1 MNIPFSMPDVGN
13 LEIEAMAEVVRSGW
27 LTKGQKVVEL
37 EDRIASRLD
46 VGGCVCVDS
55 CTGALATVLRL
66 LSIGPGD
73 EVITTPYTYTATA
86 AVIHHVGAK
95 IVFCDLA
102 KDSLEMDYGKL
113 PDLITERTKAIIPV
127 DIGGKLCDYNAI
139 YDAIFAKKEL
149 FKPNSVMQEAM
160 GRMAVIADAA
170 HSFSACQSD
179 AASGELADFTCF
191 SFHVLKVITT
201 GGEGGAI
208 VWHPIEGVNNGQIKY
223 TLKLLADAGQTSRGE
238 GKLDNGWEY
247 DVALLGHNHIMTN
260 VDAAMGMA
268 QLDRLEGMAQRR
280 IIATLRYRKGLKGV
294 ARMMIEHLPKD
305 KSYQSAMHLM
315 LVEIP
320 GGEERRNAVYR
331 EMDKAG
337 IKCNV
342 HYKPLPMF
350 TAYKSLGYDI
360 KDFPEAVG
368 AFQKVLSLPYHSR
381 LRRDEIEYIC
391 DTLKS
396 VLQKV

>member
-1 MNIPFSMPDVGN
+1 MNIPFSMPDVGQV
-13 LEIEAMAEVVRSGW
+13 EIDAMSEVVRSGW
-27 LTKGQKVVEL
+27 LTKGHVVNEL
-37 EDRIASRLD
+37 ERRIESRLD

-66 LSIGPGD
+66 LDIGPGD

-102 KDSLEMDYGKL
+102 KDSFEMDYEKL
-113 PDLITERTKAIIPV
+113 GDLITPRTKAVIPV
-127 DIGGKLCDYNAI
+127 DIGGKMCDYKKLI
-139 YDAIFAKKEL
+139 EILDAKNGCFEPSGVLQNMI
-149 FKPNSVMQEAM
+149 
-160 GRMAVIADAA
+160 GRVAVVADAA
-170 HSFSACQSD
+170 HSFSATQGSI
-179 AASGELADFTCF
+179 ASGEAADFTCF

-208 VWHPIEGVNNGQIKY
+208 VWKPIEGINDQQIKY

-238 GKLDNGWEY
+238 GKLENGWEY

-260 VDAAMGMA
+260 IDAAMGMV

-280 IIATLRYRKGLKGV
+280 IITTLRYRDHLKGV
-294 ARMMIEHLPKD
+294 AKMMIEHLPKD
-305 KSYQSAMHLM
+305 GSYQSAMHLM

-360 KDFPEAVG
+360 KAFPEAIG

-381 LRRDEIEYIC
+381 LRHEEVEYIC
-391 DTLKS
+391 DTLKT